1 MINSFRFRLT
11 LWYLLFFSL
20 LFVLFSLFLHG
31 VLSHALERRLDEAL
45 AVEANTTAAM
55 LQDEFEEMKGDVP
68 AASSDA
74 VSGMRLHGSL
84 VAVLSGNRVLAA
96 STPLPQP
103 KSFKR
108 WAWEWVKSIAIAL
121 VIWFV
126 LRTLLVEAFRIPS
139 SSMERSAAPG

>member
-20 LFVLFSLFLHG
+20 LFILFSLFLHG

-55 LQDEFEEMKGDVP
+55 LQDEFEEMKGNVP

-103 KSFKR
+103 QVDF
-108 WAWEWVKSIAIAL
+108 IAARASLDGAADLAL
-121 VIWFV
+121 AVPRSEEHTSELQS
-126 LRTLLVEAFRIPS
+126 LRHLV
-139 SSMERSAAPG
+139 